1 MKTARDVINL
11 SLKKIGVL
19 RSGGEAS
26 ASDAAD
32 ALASLVSLYEEWIS
46 QGAFGRVRDVVVN
59 IAGEATA
66 YPSVHVNE
74 TVGGVTI
81 ELPQTVPYDYW
92 YTWRPY
98 RDYGWG
104 LNVPL
109 GGDDGYNVP
118 RDKSV
123 IRITSSEN
131 TTRATYIY
139 DGTIQRW
146 MRLDTLGLS
155 DEAPLSARGF
165 DGLASVLA
173 VRMTELFGSELAGPQ
188 TMRSANRYNLALVTN
203 YGTEECDGGYWQS
216 V

>member
-32 ALASLVSLYEEWIS
+32 ALASLASLYEEWIS
-46 QGAFGRVRDVVVN
+46 QGSFGRVRDVVVN
-59 IAGEATA
+59 VAGEATA
-66 YPSVHVNE
+66 YPSVHINE
-74 TVGGVTI
+74 MVDGVTI
-81 ELPQTVPYDYW
+81 DLPSVVPYDYW

-109 GGDDGYNVP
+109 GGDDGNNVP

-123 IRITSSEN
+123 VRITSSEN

-146 MRLDTLGLS
+146 MRIDNLTLT

-173 VRMTELFGSELAGPQ
+173 IRLTELFGSELAGPQ
-188 TMRSANRYNLALVTN
+188 TLRSANRYSVALVTN
-203 YGTEECDGGYWQS
+203 YGNEEFC
-216 V
+216 

>member
-1 MKTARDVINL
+1 MKTARDVITL

-19 RSGGEAS
+19 RSGGEAT

-32 ALASLVSLYEEWIS
+32 ALASLASLYEEWIS

-59 IAGEATA
+59 VAGEATA
-66 YPSVHVNE
+66 YPSVHINE
-74 TVGGVTI
+74 MVDGVTI
-81 ELPQTVPYDYW
+81 NLPSVVPYDYW
-92 YTWRPY
+92 YIWRPY

-109 GGDDGYNVP
+109 GGDDGNNVP

-146 MRLDTLGLS
+146 MRIDNLTLT

-173 VRMTELFGSELAGPQ
+173 VRLTELFGSELAGPQ
-188 TMRSANRYNLALVTN
+188 TLRSANRYSVALVTN
-203 YGTEECDGGYWQS
+203 YGTEEDC
-216 V
+216 

>member
-1 MKTARDVINL
+1 MKTARDVITL

-32 ALASLVSLYEEWIS
+32 ALASLASLYEEWIS

-59 IAGEATA
+59 VAGEATA
-66 YPSVHVNE
+66 YPSVHINE
-74 TVGGVTI
+74 MVDGVTI
-81 ELPQTVPYDYW
+81 DLPSVVPYDYW

-109 GGDDGYNVP
+109 GGDDGNNVP

-146 MRLDTLGLS
+146 MRIDNLTLT

-173 VRMTELFGSELAGPQ
+173 IRLTELFGSELAGPQ
-188 TMRSANRYNLALVTN
+188 TLRSANRYSVALVTN
-203 YGTEECDGGYWQS
+203 YGTEEDC
-216 V
+216 

>member
-1 MKTARDVINL
+1 MKTARDVITL

-26 ASDAAD
+26 TSDASD
-32 ALASLVSLYEEWIS
+32 ALASLASLYEEWIS

-59 IAGEATA
+59 LAGEATA
-66 YPSVHVNE
+66 YPSVHINE
-74 TVGGVTI
+74 MVDGVI
-81 ELPQTVPYDYW
+81 IDLPSVVPYDYW
-92 YTWRPY
+92 YTWRPH

-109 GGDDGYNVP
+109 GGDDGNNVP

-146 MRLDTLGLS
+146 MRIDNLTLT

-173 VRMTELFGSELAGPQ
+173 IRLTELFGSELAGPQ
-188 TMRSANRYNLALVTN
+188 TLRSANRYSVAIVTN
-203 YGTEECDGGYWQS
+203 YGNEEFC
-216 V
+216 

>member
-19 RSGGEAS
+19 RSGGEAT

-32 ALASLVSLYEEWIS
+32 ALASLASLYEEWIS

-59 IAGEATA
+59 LAGTATA
-66 YPSVHVNE
+66 YPNVHVNE
-74 TVGGVTI
+74 TVSGVTI

-146 MRLDTLGLS
+146 MRIDNITLA

-173 VRMTELFGSELAGPQ
+173 VRLTELFGSELAGPQ
-188 TMRSANRYNLALVTN
+188 TMRSANRYSVALVTN
-203 YGTEECDGGYWQS
+203 YGNEEDC
-216 V
+216 

>member
-1 MKTARDVINL
+1 MKTARDVITL

-19 RSGGEAS
+19 RSGGEAT

-32 ALASLVSLYEEWIS
+32 ALASLASLYEEWIS

-59 IAGEATA
+59 VAGEATA
-66 YPSVHVNE
+66 YPSVHINE
-74 TVGGVTI
+74 MVDGVTI
-81 ELPQTVPYDYW
+81 NLPSVVPYDYW

-109 GGDDGYNVP
+109 GGDDGNNVP

-146 MRLDTLGLS
+146 MRIDNLALT

-173 VRMTELFGSELAGPQ
+173 VRLTELFGSELAGPQ
-188 TMRSANRYNLALVTN
+188 TLRSANRYSVALVTN
-203 YGTEECDGGYWQS
+203 YGTEEDC
-216 V
+216 